1 MKIAY
6 DAKRIFHNN
15 TGLGNYG
22 RDIVRIL
29 DSQLSIKHFFL
40 FNTKQS
46 KLENLV
52 SRENTTIV
60 YPKGTF
66 WKSFPSLWRL
76 FGQWKQIKSLD
87 VSFYHG
93 LSGEIPIQLKKNNIP
108 KIVTIHDLIFLS
120 HPQYYHF
127 FDRIIYRL
135 KFKYA
140 ISISDYIIAIS
151 EQTKTDLIKYLNADE
166 KKIKVIYQGCNK
178 VFKKKYSEE
187 EKSNNRKKFN
197 LPDSY
202 VLNVGTLQ
210 ERKNA
215 LTLIKAINGTN
226 HQLVLVGQEKNYA
239 KKLHKYIQEKQL
251 ENQVTFIK
259 NVSSEDLALI
269 YQNAT
274 LFCYPSLCEGFGIP
288 IIEALYS
295 GLPVITTKFGCF
307 PEAAGP
313 NSVYVDPNNEL
324 EIRNKI
330 NELISKPILREEIK
344 LKGLEYVQRFS
355 DENVAKN
362 LINLYNTI
370 L

>member
-29 DSQLSIKHFFL
+29 RNQGLIDHFYL
-40 FNTKQS
+40 FNTKKS
-46 KLENLV
+46 EFESCMTFN
-52 SRENTTIV
+52 NTTIV
-60 YPKGTF
+60 YPKG
-66 WKSFPSLWRL
+66 WLWSSIPSLWR
-76 FGQWKQIKSLD
+76 FIGQWKQVQHLN

-93 LSGEIPIQLKKNNIP
+93 LSGEIPIQLKRNNIP
-108 KIVTIHDLIFLS
+108 KIVTIHDLIFLT
-120 HPQYYHF
+120 HPDYYNF
-127 FDRIIYRL
+127 FDRIIYKI

-140 ISISDYIIAIS
+140 VTTANHIIAIS
-151 EQTKTDLIKYLNADE
+151 EQTKADTIKYLNADE
-166 KKIKVIYQGCNK
+166 KKISVIYQGCNAA
-178 VFKKKYSEE
+178 FKKQYTESE
-187 EKSNNRKKFN
+187 KLKCRQKFK
-197 LPDSY
+197 LPQQY

-215 LTLIKAINGTN
+215 LALIKAINGTK
-226 HQLVLVGQEKNYA
+226 HHLVLVGHEKGYA
-239 KKLHKYIQEKQL
+239 KKLHKYIAANNLEKQ
-251 ENQVTFIK
+251 VSFIK
-259 NVSSEDLALI
+259 NITTQDLALI

-274 LFCYPSLCEGFGIP
+274 IFCYPSFCEGFGIP
-288 IIEALYS
+288 IIEALFS

-313 NSVYVDPNNEL
+313 NSLYVNPSDEN
-324 EIRNKI
+324 EIRDKI
-330 NELISKPILREEIK
+330 NLLFEHPELRVK
-344 LKGLEYVQRFS
+344 LKEAGLQFVQKFS

-362 LINLYNTI
+362 LINLYKKV